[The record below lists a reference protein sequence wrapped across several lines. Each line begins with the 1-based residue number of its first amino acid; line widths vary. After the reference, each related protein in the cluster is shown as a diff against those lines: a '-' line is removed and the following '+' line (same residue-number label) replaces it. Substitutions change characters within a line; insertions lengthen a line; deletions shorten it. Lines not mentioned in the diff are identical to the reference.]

1 MQGTTEGAHMNQY
14 DVRTFDRDD
23 PNTPPAE
30 IKAMGKTIA
39 DADDKYETFVITHEP
54 INLKAK
60 LALKKRSV
68 NATAYTSAEDGQAIN
83 NAGDDGIDL

>member
-1 MQGTTEGAHMNQY
+1 MNY

-23 PNTPPAE
+23 PSTPTSE

-60 LALKKRSV
+60 LTLKKRAV
-68 NATAYTSAEDGQAIN
+68 NAMPSAENGHAIN
-83 NAGDDGIDL
+83 NAGNDSFDV